1 MAYRKEGFMRITRN
15 MMNMSSRRAK
25 QPINQTSLLNS
36 IAQSQPNSRL
46 ASLMKSSAAK
56 RGFSPLKSTS
66 YSGLEKSADSMKSAA
81 ASLLNEG
88 EKGVFAKAKE
98 SGKTDEIASKVKSLV
113 NGYNSTLKTMASD
126 LSASKLGNFYYKQLK
141 DVPASYKEALADVGI
156 TAGKDGS
163 LTIDETKLE
172 SADLDALQKVFGP
185 QGGFGKRV
193 SYIGERIADYAQSNQ
208 QNVNSLYG
216 SRGNAY
222 STLFGSRFNRRG

>member
-1 MAYRKEGFMRITRN
+1 MRITRN

-66 YSGLEKSADSMKSAA
+66 YSGLEKSAD
-81 ASLLNEG
+81 
-88 EKGVFAKAKE
+88 
-98 SGKTDEIASKVKSLV
+98 
-113 NGYNSTLKTMASD
+113 
-126 LSASKLGNFYYKQLK
+126 
-141 DVPASYKEALADVGI
+141 
-156 TAGKDGS
+156 S

>member
-1 MAYRKEGFMRITRN
+1 MYGKQYRYAENRRGGMAYRKEGFMRITRN

-46 ASLMKSSAAK
+46 ASL
-56 RGFSPLKSTS
+56 
-66 YSGLEKSADSMKSAA
+66 
-81 ASLLNEG
+81 LNEG

-98 SGKTDEIASKVKSLV
+98 SGKTDETASKVKSMV
-113 NGYNSTLKTMASD
+113 NCYNSTLKTMAAD

-141 DVPASYKEALADVGI
+141 DVPSSYKEALADVGI

-193 SYIGERIADYAQSNQ
+193 SYTGERIADYAQSNQ

-222 STLFGSRFNRRG
+222 SALFGSRFNRRG